1 VSVHV
6 LLQGQQGSE
15 WQSAFD
21 SPVVRGGD
29 DLRSIDI
36 PLGDARR
43 LSLVV
48 DMADR
53 ADILDY
59 ANWVNAR
66 FVK

>member
-1 VSVHV
+1 
-6 LLQGQQGSE
+6 
-15 WQSAFD
+15 
-21 SPVVRGGD
+21 
-29 DLRSIDI
+29 LRSIDI